1 MFQDRVDAGK
11 QLANKLSKFANEKP
25 VVIGLPRGGVPV
37 ALQVAKA
44 LQAPLDI
51 IVVRKLGVPHNPE
64 LGFGAISEE
73 DVVVYNR
80 NVLEIADIDASAMN
94 EAVRRE
100 KIELARR
107 LTKIRAQHREIPLK
121 DRTVII
127 VDDGIATGI
136 DARAACRVA
145 RARGAGKV
153 VLAVPV
159 APTDWKTTLER
170 DADLF
175 VAVAEVP
182 DFRAVAEYYAEFTQT
197 TDEEVLTAL
206 NQPCLTP

>member
-1 MFQDRVDAGK
+1 MFQDRIDAGK

-51 IVVRKLGVPHNPE
+51 IAVRKLGVPHNPE

-170 DADLF
+170 DADQF
-175 VAVAEVP
+175 VTVAEVP

-206 NQPCLTP
+206 NQACLTP